1 MLAWLSSG
9 VVLAQGTAAGQAA
22 TAAATDPSGSNW
34 WIWPLLLFLFT
45 IILGILAVLGGVGG
59 GVLFTPLVGGF
70 FPFHLDFVRSA
81 GLLVALSGSLA
92 AAPGLLRGNLA
103 SLRLALP
110 AALLA
115 SAASAFGALAG
126 LALPKNV
133 VQVLLG
139 VTILFVA
146 FIFIV
151 SKRSEFPHV
160 PHADKLAQVL
170 RIQGIYYEASTGK
183 TVDWTVWRTP
193 IGLFLFIFI
202 GFIAGM
208 FGLGA
213 GWANV
218 PVLNLVMGAPLKIA
232 VGTSKFLL
240 SITDTSAAWVYLNSG
255 ACLPMIV
262 VPSVIGIMLG
272 SFIGVKLLT
281 IVRPKAVRYM
291 VILIMIVAGIR
302 PLLQGLG
309 IWK

>member
-1 MLAWLSSG
+1 MLALLSG
-9 VVLAQGTAAGQAA
+9 TVLLAQGTAAGQAA
-22 TAAATDPSGSNW
+22 AAAADPSGSNW
-34 WIWPLLLFLFT
+34 WIWPLLLFVFT
-45 IILGILAVLGGVGG
+45 VVLGIVAVLGGVGG

-92 AAPGLLRGNLA
+92 AAPGLLRSNLA

-115 SAASAFGALAG
+115 STASAFGALVG
-126 LALPKNV
+126 LVLPKNV

-139 VTILFVA
+139 ITILFVA
-146 FIFIV
+146 FLFIV
-151 SKRSEFPHV
+151 SKRAEFPHV

-170 RIQGIYYEASTGK
+170 KIHGIYYEASTGQ
-183 TVDWTVWRTP
+183 TVEWTVWRTP
-193 IGLFLFIFI
+193 VGLILFVFI

-262 VPSVIGIMLG
+262 VPSVVGIMLG

-281 IVRPKAVRYM
+281 IVRPKAVRYI
-291 VILIMIVAGIR
+291 VILLMIVAGIR